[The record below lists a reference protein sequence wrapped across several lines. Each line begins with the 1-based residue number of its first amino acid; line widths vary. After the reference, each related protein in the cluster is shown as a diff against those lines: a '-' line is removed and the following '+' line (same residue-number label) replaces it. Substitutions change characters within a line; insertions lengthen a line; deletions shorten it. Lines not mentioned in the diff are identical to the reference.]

1 MQAVVA
7 CAGVTFRCVAAAY
20 GVEIRWARL
29 VARSSF
35 DARGTLGVSPE
46 TPVGVGD
53 VEVEITIDADVDD
66 AKLPR
71 LVLATERYCV
81 VGQSLLHPARVRVVR
96 ARKS

>member
-20 GVEIRWARL
+20 GVEIRRARL

-35 DARGTLGVSPE
+35 DARGTLGTSPDVS
-46 TPVGVGD
+46 VGVGE
-53 VEVEITIDADVDD
+53 VEVDITIDADVDD
-66 AKLPR
+66 AKLTR
-71 LVLATERYCV
+71 LIEATERYCV

-96 ARKS
+96 ANGS